1 VITQVATTE
10 KVLQGDEHARALS
23 PGALLG
29 EHAELSAKL
38 MLDGRQRDQADREAA
53 SMLGYA
59 EPDALYLTVVRQW
72 MGYMQALPRTTPIGR
87 RLADFAEVFLRSP
100 WSLKAL
106 RVGWGELDLFGVHPT
121 HPNIRLDA
129 QGLVPSIALSSFQ
142 LKIAMLTADTAVFRT
157 ESGSSLRR
165 GRQLSN
171 DDAVPLWECTAAF
184 PATS

>member
-1 VITQVATTE
+1 MPQAATTE
-10 KVLQGDEHARALS
+10 KLQQDVEHARALS
-23 PGALLG
+23 PAALLD
-29 EHAELSAKL
+29 EHSELSAKL
-38 MLDGRQRDQADREAA
+38 ILDGRQRDQADRQAA

-72 MGYMQALPRTTPIGR
+72 MGYMQVLPRTTSIGS

-121 HPNIRLDA
+121 HPKIRLDA

-157 ESGSSLRR
+157 ESGSSLRHA
-165 GRQLSN
+165 RQLSN
-171 DDAVPLWECTAAF
+171 DAAVPLWECTVAF
-184 PATS
+184 PAIS